1 MMENVEISSNNIPN
15 ITTINFPEDSFT
27 LCGDLNVGLTK
38 DIESQIDDIAYQLN
52 KVKKQQKVLKLLG
65 VLSLLHI

>member
-1 MMENVEISSNNIPN
+1 MENIEISSNIPN

-27 LCGDLNVGLTK
+27 LHDNLNFGLTK
-38 DIESQIDDIAYQLN
+38 DVESKIDDVAYQLN
-52 KVKKQQKVLKLLG
+52 KIKKQQKVLKLLG

>member
-1 MMENVEISSNNIPN
+1 MENVEISSNNTPN

-38 DIESQIDDIAYQLN
+38 DIESQVDDIEYQLN

>member
-1 MMENVEISSNNIPN
+1 MENVEISSNNTPN

-27 LCGDLNVGLTK
+27 LCGDLNIGLTK
-38 DIESQIDDIAYQLN
+38 DIESKVDDIEYQLN

>member
-1 MMENVEISSNNIPN
+1 MENVEISSNNIPN

>member
-1 MMENVEISSNNIPN
+1 MENIEISNNTPN

-27 LCGDLNVGLTK
+27 LCNNVNFGLTN
-38 DIESQIDDIAYQLN
+38 DIESQMDDVIYQLN

-65 VLSLLHI
+65 VLSLLNV

>member
-1 MMENVEISSNNIPN
+1 MMENIKISNNTPN

-27 LCGDLNVGLTK
+27 LNGNLNFGLTK
-38 DIESQIDDIAYQLN
+38 DVESKIDDVTYQLN
-52 KVKKQQKVLKLLG
+52 KIKKQQKVLKLLG

>member
-1 MMENVEISSNNIPN
+1 MENVEISSNNTPS

-27 LCGDLNVGLTK
+27 LCGDLNVCLTK
-38 DIESQIDDIAYQLN
+38 DIESKVDDITYQLN

>member
-1 MMENVEISSNNIPN
+1 MENIEISGNNIPN

-27 LCGDLNVGLTK
+27 LHDNLNFGLTK
-38 DIESQIDDIAYQLN
+38 DVESKVDDIEYQLN
-52 KVKKQQKVLKLLG
+52 KIKKQQKVLKLLG

>member
-1 MMENVEISSNNIPN
+1 MMENIEISNNIPN

-27 LCGDLNVGLTK
+27 LHDNLNFGLTK
-38 DIESQIDDIAYQLN
+38 DVESKIDDVTYQLN
-52 KVKKQQKVLKLLG
+52 KIKKQQKVLKLLG